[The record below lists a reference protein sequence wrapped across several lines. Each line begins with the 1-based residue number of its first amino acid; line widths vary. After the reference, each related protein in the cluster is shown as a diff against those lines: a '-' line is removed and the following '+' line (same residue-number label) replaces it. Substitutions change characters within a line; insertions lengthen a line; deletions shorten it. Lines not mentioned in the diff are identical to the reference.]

1 MTIKKIDF
9 HQRNV
14 VNLMAE
20 IIMKLNEIARYV
32 NRQEGRLNA
41 LQKGK
46 IGEVQKLG

>member
-14 VNLMAE
+14 VHLMAE
-20 IIMKLNEIARYV
+20 IIIKLNEIARAV
-32 NRQEGRLNA
+32 NRQEVKINA

-46 IGEVQKLG
+46 NGEV